1 MLHTETLTL
10 NKEFRRAYYRGRAFT
25 TPVVVVYV
33 LKNHKG
39 INRIGLTATKKIG
52 KAVRRNR
59 ARRSS
64 RRPTACWNRSSPSGT
79 TTSLSPAPKRF
90 SPPRRRS
97 CGQCGRSSKSW
108 AKIMKRL
115 LLFLIRLYRRLLSPL
130 KGMPTCRFYPTCSAY
145 AYTAVERF
153 GALRGGYLALRRIL
167 KCHPFHPGGIDP
179 VPETFSFRNQKE
191 RN

>member
-1 MLHTETLTL
+1 
-10 NKEFRRAYYRGRAFT
+10 
-25 TPVVVVYV
+25 
-33 LKNHKG
+33 
-39 INRIGLTATKKIG
+39 
-52 KAVRRNR
+52 
-59 ARRSS
+59 
-64 RRPTACWNRSSPSGT
+64 
-79 TTSLSPAPKRF
+79 
-90 SPPRRRS
+90 
-97 CGQCGRSSKSW
+97 
-108 AKIMKRL
+108 MKRL

-130 KGMPTCRFYPTCSAY
+130 KGRPPCRFYPTCSAY